1 MWRMP
6 AGNITQKERMERM
19 LKVQELM
26 EDGKSE
32 NQIAEELGMTLP
44 TVKRN
49 IVYLEQL
56 HNADLTPEEMSARRS
71 ELYLELLEATAEA
84 RAMFD
89 DLKVNGQPIHAKYF
103 FNAWME
109 AIELRAKL
117 YGLTQTKIDV
127 NTQINT
133 LNEYNRTADKLPSV
147 QAEAVKKAILDAHD
161 RRVRNA

>member
-1 MWRMP
+1 MP

-19 LKVQELM
+19 LKVKDLVEEGLS
-26 EDGKSE
+26 DSDIA
-32 NQIAEELGMTLP
+32 NQLGMTLP

-56 HNADLTPEEMSARRS
+56 SRADLSTEEIASKRG
-71 ELYLELLEATAEA
+71 ELYMELMEATAEA
-84 RAMFD
+84 KALFD
-89 DLKVNGQPIHAKYF
+89 DYKENKDPIHVKYM
-103 FNAWME
+103 FNAWLE

-133 LNEYNRTADKLPSV
+133 LNEYSRSADKLPAKN
-147 QAEAVKKAILDAHD
+147 AEVVKKAFLDAHD